1 MGLGTGVGIKPL
13 QKWYAVRGGGQTG
26 VFGSMEQAIQQ
37 IAGFPGAQMKEFERA
52 DPGGIDR
59 GLLQAKMWL
68 RSGGAEAMTT
78 SSTMG
83 PPGLRSMP
91 PKTVASSK
99 QAEEYLPST
108 RRFSPMLL
116 DAFHYGFFG
125 EVCAREA
132 EAEER
137 REISTSTCAS
147 GSQREKPTE
156 SKAAKLSHQRWRM
169 APEKTIIKGR
179 EVLACVKTRE
189 KFVESK
195 KGGLYARTYQDNGA
209 HRHRS
214 VLLS

>member
-13 QKWYAVRGGGQTG
+13 QKWYAVRGCGQTG
-26 VFGSMEQAIQQ
+26 VFATMEQAIGQ

-68 RSGGAEAMTT
+68 RSGGAEDITT
-78 SSTMG
+78 SAMG

-99 QAEEYLPST
+99 HAEEFLPST

-147 GSQREKPTE
+147 VSPTEKPIE
-156 SKAAKLSHQRWRM
+156 SKAAKVSHQQWRM
-169 APEKTIIKGR
+169 APQKTIIKGR